1 MIDIAKVDESKQS
14 GDQNTLVSGDGKLG
28 VAAQCLAQIGTAYRP
43 KKGALAVSLSV
54 GGNSGNSAIIPLET
68 SKKVVL
74 AEGESAF
81 GNFESGC
88 YMIFRNDGS
97 IQSFG
102 DWKHKG
108 NVSINGNLTVTG
120 NTTVTGQTQSATL
133 STNTATIGGIGF
145 STHKHSNPEG
155 GNTGVP
161 T

>member
-14 GDQNTLVSGDGKLG
+14 GDQNTLVSGEGKVG
-28 VAAQCLAQIGTAYRP
+28 VAAQCLAQVGTAYRP
-43 KKGALAVSLSV
+43 KKGALAVSLAV
-54 GGNSGNSAIIPLET
+54 AGNSGNSAIIPLET

-81 GNFESGC
+81 GNFDAGC

-108 NVSINGNLTVTG
+108 NISINGDLTVTG
-120 NTTVTGQTQSATL
+120 NAAVTGQTQTATL
-133 STNTATIGGIGF
+133 STNTATISGKDFG
-145 STHKHSNPEG
+145 THTHPDPDG
-155 GNTGVP
+155 GNTGEP
-161 T
+161 N

>member
-14 GDQNTLVSGDGKLG
+14 GDQNTLVSGDGKVG

-43 KKGALAVSLSV
+43 KKGAIALSLAVSC
-54 GGNSGNSAIIPLET
+54 NSGNSAIIPLET

-102 DWKHKG
+102 NWQHKG
-108 NVSINGNLTVTG
+108 NMAINGNLTVTG
-120 NTTVTGQTQSATL
+120 NTTVSGQTQSATL
-133 STNTATIGGIGF
+133 STSDATIGGIQF
-145 STHKHSNPEG
+145 ATHRHPDPDG

-161 T
+161 I

>member
-1 MIDIAKVDESKQS
+1 MIDIAKIDESKQS
-14 GDQNTLVSGDGKLG
+14 GDQNTLVSGDGKVG
-28 VAAQCLAQIGTAYRP
+28 VAAQCLAQVGTAYRP
-43 KKGALAVSLSV
+43 KKGALAVSLAV
-54 GGNSGNSAIIPLET
+54 AGNSGNSAIIPLET

-81 GNFESGC
+81 GNFEAGC

-97 IQSFG
+97 IQTFG

-108 NVSINGNLTVTG
+108 NVSVNGNLTVTG
-120 NTTVTGQTQSATL
+120 DLTVTGQTQSDTMSA
-133 STNTATIGGIGF
+133 SSATIDGIGF

-155 GNTGVP
+155 GNTGGP

>member
-1 MIDIAKVDESKQS
+1 MIDIAKIDESKQS
-14 GDQNTLVSGDGKLG
+14 GDQNTLVSGDGKVG
-28 VAAQCLAQIGTAYRP
+28 VAAQCLAQVGTAYRP
-43 KKGALAVSLSV
+43 KKGALAVSLAV
-54 GGNSGNSAIIPLET
+54 AGNSGNSAIIPLET

-81 GNFESGC
+81 GNFEAGC

-108 NVSINGNLTVTG
+108 NVSVNGNLTVTG
-120 NTTVTGQTQSATL
+120 DLTVTGQTQSETISA
-133 STNTATIGGIGF
+133 SSATIDGIGF
-145 STHKHSNPEG
+145 SNHKHSNPEG
-155 GNTGVP
+155 GNTGGP